1 MSKPQTSHLVK
12 LEQPD
17 NPPHVG
23 KATLVFQRPPFLPG
37 STSNEQLLKAVKAA
51 ALGVRDEHVAQ
62 MLGVPLQALEYW
74 TKTKEWKS
82 LRATIAD
89 QVKEMVAHQV
99 HDMAMKALRE
109 LNDRLDYGNKA
120 RRIDKKKNDDGAT
133 EFEEVEYR
141 VPLSATELTAIANT
155 LFDRA
160 DRLDRVAK
168 GQDTPEM
175 EAVRMLA
182 DKLAHMDAREIN
194 GEVATEAD
202 PLDPAPIDATYADPI
217 KTTVV
222 PE

>member
-1 MSKPQTSHLVK
+1 
-12 LEQPD
+12 
-17 NPPHVG
+17 
-23 KATLVFQRPPFLPG
+23 
-37 STSNEQLLKAVKAA
+37 
-51 ALGVRDEHVAQ
+51 
-62 MLGVPLQALEYW
+62 
-74 TKTKEWKS
+74 
-82 LRATIAD
+82 
-89 QVKEMVAHQV
+89 
-99 HDMAMKALRE
+99 
-109 LNDRLDYGNKA
+109 LDYGNKA

-141 VPLSATELTAIANT
+141 VPLSATELTTIANT

-202 PLDPAPIDATYADPI
+202 PLDPASPIDAEEI